1 MIMQKY
7 DPKKIEKK
15 WQNFWKKN
23 GTFVVKEKN
32 PSTSLRAK
40 KFYGLVEFPYPSG
53 AGLHVGHPRSYTA
66 MDVITR
72 KHRMQGENVLY
83 PIGFDAFGLPT
94 ENFAIKTGRPPVEVT
109 KENIATFTRQLQ
121 ELGFGFDW
129 SRVVDT
135 TDPKY
140 YKWTQWIFLQLYKH
154 GLAYKKKQPINWCP
168 KDKIGLANE
177 EVVTLSTS
185 SGQAASCERCGGPVE
200 KRDKEQ
206 WMLAITKYGDSLLE
220 GLKEVDYIERAKVQQ
235 ENWIGRSEGATI
247 KFPISNFQF
256 PIEVF
261 TTRPDTIFGATY
273 LVIAPE
279 HPAVV
284 QSQEFIVNREEVNQ
298 YVDTAK
304 KKSDMER
311 SAMDKEKTGV
321 ELKGVKAINP
331 ASGEEISIWVA
342 DYVLGSYGTGAIMAV
357 PAHDERDFEFAKKF
371 GLPIYS
377 ILVDKIVDN
386 SQLDFED
393 NQILKVRY
401 LSKEDNGRF
410 SSEVLEIAK
419 KQAAIE
425 IKNGPIVNHGILF
438 NSGEYSGL
446 WSEIAKEKIITWL
459 EAKGIGQRKVQ
470 FKLRDW
476 VFSRQRYWGEP
487 IPLVHCDA
495 CEQKKYNYII
505 LHGFGSTSKRG
516 FKPWLQKE
524 LEKQGH
530 TVWNP
535 DLPNTDKPKVN
546 EQAQFVLDNA
556 PFPIDQN
563 TIIVGHS
570 LGGPVT
576 YRVLEKTKKK
586 IHKAIL
592 VDPAYKPSYNDKPRP
607 AVDASSNWRFDWKKI
622 KSKAN
627 KFVIL
632 ADQSY
637 SVIKKEH
644 LVELSEKVNGD
655 LLVVTPTY
663 RHFSSPDKQD
673 GSVTQEP
680 EVLNAATISGWV
692 PLPEKE
698 LPLKLPKVEK
708 YQPTDTGESPLAAMD
723 KWVKTKCPQCGGP
736 ARRETDTMPNW
747 AGSSWYFLRYCDPK
761 NDKEFASM
769 KKLKYW
775 MGERTIGS
783 ELLASNSGGV
793 DWYNGGMEHTVLHLL
808 YSRFWNQFLY
818 NIGVVPTLE
827 PYKKRTSHGIIL
839 ASDGEKMSKS
849 RGNVV
854 NPDDMIREYGADA
867 LRTYILFMGP
877 FDQAVAWDTN
887 GLVGVRRFLDR
898 VWNLQEKVGED
909 KQLTMNNKQLLTTL
923 HQTIKKVTED
933 IEAMRFNTAV
943 AKLMELSN
951 EMQKS
956 EQLSVISYQQLI
968 KLLSPFAPH
977 ICEEIW
983 ANLGNKNTIAFADW
997 PEFDPQL
1004 IIEQTLTIAIQING
1018 KLRATMEISTD
1029 ADEESIKKMAFS
1041 LDNVQKWV
1049 ENKVPKKV
1057 IYIKG
1062 KMLSIVL

>member
-1 MIMQKY
+1 MQKY

-15 WQNFWKKN
+15 WQSYWKKN
-23 GTFVVKEKN
+23 GTFEVKENSKK
-32 PSTSLRAK
+32 K
-40 KFYGLVEFPYPSG
+40 KFYGLIEFPYPSG

-140 YKWTQWIFLQLYKH
+140 YKWTQWIFLQLFKH

-177 EVVTLSTS
+177 EVVD
-185 SGQAASCERCGGPVE
+185 GCCERCGGPVE

-235 ENWIGRSEGATI
+235 ENWIGRSEGAEIEFRI
-247 KFPISNFQF
+247 KNQESGIK
-256 PIEVF
+256 VF

-279 HPAVV
+279 HPLLMNKELATAVGGV
-284 QSQEFIVNREEVNQ
+284 PLTSGRIVNQAEVET
-298 YVDTAK
+298 YVGAAK

-311 SAMDKEKTGV
+311 SAVDKEKTGV

-357 PAHDERDFEFAKKF
+357 PAHDERDFKFAQKF
-371 GLPIYS
+371 GLPVKQVVVKINDKEQKIDEAVFTDQGIS
-377 ILVDKIVDN
+377 IN
-386 SQLDFED
+386 SDFLND
-393 NQILKVRY
+393 LKT
-401 LSKEDNGRF
+401 
-410 SSEVLEIAK
+410 SE
-419 KQAAIE
+419 
-425 IKNGPIVNHGILF
+425 
-438 NSGEYSGL
+438 
-446 WSEIAKEKIITWL
+446 AKEKIIAWL
-459 EAKGIGQRKVQ
+459 EDKGIGQRKVQ

-535 DLPNTDKPKVN
+535 DLPHTDKPKVN

-576 YRVLEKTKKK
+576 YKVLEKTKKK

-592 VDPAYKPSYNDKPRP
+592 VDPAYKPAYNDKPRP

-644 LVELSEKVNGD
+644 LVDLSEKVNGD

-680 EVLNAATISGWV
+680 EVLNAATISGWI
-692 PLPEKE
+692 PLPEKD
-698 LPLKLPKVEK
+698 LPLKLPKVDK

-723 KWVKTKCPQCGGP
+723 KWVKTKCPQCGGQ

-747 AGSSWYFLRYCDPK
+747 AGSSWYFLRYMDPK
-761 NDKEFASM
+761 NEKA
-769 KKLKYW
+769 
-775 MGERTIGS
+775 
-783 ELLASNSGGV
+783 LASKKALEYWAPI

-887 GLVGVRRFLDR
+887 GLVGVRRFLDK
-898 VWNLQEKVGED
+898 VWRLGSRIGDHKLEKPWLMHKTIAEVSARIEN
-909 KQLTMNNKQLLTTL
+909 MN
-923 HQTIKKVTED
+923 
-933 IEAMRFNTAV
+933 FNTAISALMV
-943 AKLMELSN
+943 YANALENKLGNKNGKVSREAFETLV
-951 EMQKS
+951 
-956 EQLSVISYQQLI
+956 L
-968 KLLSPFAPH
+968 LLSPFAPH
-977 ICEEIW
+977 IAEELW
-983 ANLGNKNTIAFADW
+983 SRLGYKKTIAYENW
-997 PEFDPQL
+997 PKFDESKL
-1004 IIEQTLTIAIQING
+1004 IKDNFILAIQING